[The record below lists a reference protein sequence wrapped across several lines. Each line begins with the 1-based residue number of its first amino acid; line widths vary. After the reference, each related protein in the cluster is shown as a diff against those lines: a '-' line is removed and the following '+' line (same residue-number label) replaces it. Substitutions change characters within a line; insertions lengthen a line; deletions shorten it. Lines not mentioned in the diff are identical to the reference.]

1 MIDRLIG
8 NISKVIV
15 GKETEI
21 TKIVAAFISG
31 GHVLIE
37 DIPGVGKTSLSKALA
52 KSIDVDYSRVQFT
65 PDLMPSDI
73 LGITIYSKER
83 ERFLFNKGPIFSNIV
98 LADEINRASPKSQS
112 SLLEA
117 MEERQVTM
125 DGEVYGLSSPF
136 LVIGTQ
142 NPVDYEGTFPL
153 PEAQLDRFM
162 IRISLGYPE
171 FSQELKLLTG
181 DEDVYELENINSVM
195 NQEDFLEILKNVKDV
210 KVSESI
216 SRYILDL
223 VTSTRNHHDVVL
235 GCSPRASK
243 NLQNIA
249 KGIAYISNRDYVIPE
264 DVQNIAVQV
273 LAHRVILRAEARYRG
288 VTQNGFIEEIV
299 KNTKIPKVT

>member
-1 MIDRLIG
+1 MIEKLID

-15 GKETEI
+15 GKEDQI

-52 KSIDVDYSRVQFT
+52 RSIDVDYSRVQFT

-83 ERFLFNKGPIFSNIV
+83 EGFLFNKGPIFSNIV

-117 MEERQVTM
+117 MEERQITM
-125 DGEVYGLSSPF
+125 DGKIYGLESPF

-171 FSQELKLLTG
+171 FSQELRLLTDDDG
-181 DEDVYELENINSVM
+181 VYQIEDISSVM
-195 NQEDFLEILKNVKDV
+195 GKDDFADVIDKVKKV
-210 KVSESI
+210 NVSESV
-216 SRYILDL
+216 SRYILDI
-223 VTSTRNHHDVVL
+223 VTGTRSHHDAVL

-243 NLQNIA
+243 NLQSMA
-249 KGIAYISNRDYVIPE
+249 KGIAYIRGRDYVIPE
-264 DVQNIAVQV
+264 DVQQV
-273 LAHRVILRAEARYRG
+273 ATEVLSHRVILRAEARYRG
-288 VTQNGFIEEIV
+288 VSQSDFIQEIV